1 MTSASRGSLFSRA
14 REDSLTALLPY
25 WEIQDGLVV
34 LNDGRVEVGVRLE
47 LQPTLFASTAYM
59 EGLVG
64 VIKTILR
71 SGVPEGSRA
80 RLVVEVSPAPFARV
94 ERYRDL
100 QASHPTARFL
110 QERRYEAWR
119 ERWQKGQVLEKRVYL
134 SVLLGRPRHKRRRVP
149 FTPEEWK
156 EVVAEAERVRARI
169 IRAASAYRILAFPM
183 GDQELFAV
191 LYRYFNPALALA
203 EVPQYQ
209 QTWQRY
215 PREAIRRI
223 PSLRPPTLRA
233 QIARSEVDNSYRDAL
248 YVGGMW
254 AGILSLYTVP
264 DETYAEMGDVLAQAG
279 GDRFYLVMDFL
290 HEPFELAIRALK
302 ARARRY
308 YSASQSGTYVDPNVR
323 VGQVETE
330 GAITHVSQ
338 TGDHIFQVGASLIL
352 LERDRQVLEERVSQ
366 AVSTL
371 SQVPGNPFR
380 VLRNGLLAPWLTLA
394 PFSGGIAEEKVY
406 LLETNAA
413 HFFPTTGAWSGSPRP
428 VALFRNRQG
437 ALVYVDPFDKR
448 MRNYNGIVVGGS
460 GSGKTFAVQYLLSE
474 LLRDEKVSVVIL
486 DRGKNYQAL
495 VEAFGGAM
503 VEIRPGAGASINP
516 FDLEEGEVEPTP
528 EKKGDLLKL
537 LRAMVPPGGDP
548 TQEAVENAILE
559 AAIDQTYKRATTVDL
574 REDGTGQRSY
584 IEEKR
589 YLGARLSD
597 LVKTLLTLDEIGGRG
612 VSPSEKEVARSLA
625 LRLQSWT
632 GDSPMGSFVDRPT
645 SVPVSTARVVC
656 YELEGLD
663 AYEGLDVVGTVLM
676 ADLIW
681 KRAKEGKKRGEERNL
696 LVVLDEAWKVFKN
709 PYAAS
714 LVEELYRRF
723 RHLGGGI
730 WSITQSLQ
738 DYSGESAGRILQNT
752 TWVFLFRVQGEEE
765 HVRRVFGLSD
775 RAMAVWKSLGG
786 VKGLYGEV
794 MVWAV
799 RDDRKEG
806 DVLQLWPTPYDY
818 WLFTSAQEEAA
829 RRKALVERYGGDVL
843 KAVVDLAEGRA

>member
-1 MTSASRGSLFSRA
+1 MTAASRTSPFSRA

-47 LQPTLFASTAYM
+47 LPPTLFVSTAYM

-64 VIKTILR
+64 VLKALLR
-71 SGVPEGSRA
+71 SAVPEGSRA
-80 RLVVEVSPAPFARV
+80 RLVVEVSPAHPSRV
-94 ERYRDL
+94 ERYREMP
-100 QASHPTARFL
+100 ASHPVARFL
-110 QERRYEAWR
+110 QEKRYEAWK
-119 ERWQKGQVLEKRVYL
+119 ERWARGEVLERRVYL
-134 SVLLGRPRHKRRRVP
+134 SVLLGKPRHKRRRVP

-156 EVVAEAERVRARI
+156 EVVGEAVKVRERVVQ
-169 IRAASAYRILAFPM
+169 AASSYRIPAFPM
-183 GDQELFAV
+183 DDQELFAAI
-191 LYRYFNPALALA
+191 YRYFNPALALA
-203 EVPQYQ
+203 EVPRYQ
-209 QTWQRY
+209 RTWQRY

-233 QIARSEVDNSYRDAL
+233 QVARSEVDNSYRDAL
-248 YVGGMW
+248 YLGGMW

-264 DETYAEMGDVLAQAG
+264 DETYAEMGDVLARAG
-279 GDRFYLVMDFL
+279 GSRFYLVMDFL

-338 TGDHIFQVGASLIL
+338 TGDHIFQVGVSLVL
-352 LERDRQVLEERVSQ
+352 LERERQALEGRTAQ
-366 AVSTL
+366 AMSEL
-371 SQVPGNPFR
+371 SRVPGNPFR
-380 VLRNGLLAPWLTLA
+380 VLRNGLLTPWLTLA
-394 PFSGGIAEEKVY
+394 PFSGGIPEERVY

-413 HFFPTTGAWSGSPRP
+413 HFFPTTGAWAGSPRP

-437 ALVYVDPFDKR
+437 ALVQVDPFDKR
-448 MRNYNGIVVGGS
+448 MRNYNGVVVGGS
-460 GSGKTFAVQYLLSE
+460 GSGKTFSVQYLLSE
-474 LLRDEKVSVVIL
+474 LLRDDKVSVVIL
-486 DRGKNYQAL
+486 DRGRNYQAL

-503 VEIRPGAGASINP
+503 VDIRPGAGTSINP

-537 LRAMVPPGGDP
+537 LRAMVPPGDDP
-548 TQEAVENAILE
+548 TAEAVENAILE
-559 AAIDQTYKRATTVDL
+559 AAIAQTYARATTVDL
-574 REDGTGQRSY
+574 LEDGT
-584 IEEKR
+584 EAKR

-612 VSPSEKEVARSLA
+612 ISPTEKEVARSLA

-632 GDSPMGSFVDRPT
+632 GDSPLGTFVDRPT

-681 KRAKEGKKRGEERNL
+681 KRAKEGKRRGEERNL

-738 DYSGESAGRILQNT
+738 DFSGDSAGRIVQNT
-752 TWVFLFRVQGEEE
+752 TWVFLFRVQGEEAYVKE
-765 HVRRVFGLSD
+765 VFGLPD
-775 RAMAVWKSLGG
+775 RAMAVWQSLGG

-794 MVWAV
+794 MVWCV

-829 RRKALVERYGGDVL
+829 KRKALAERYGDVL
-843 KAVVDLAEGRA
+843 RAVVELAEGRAP

>member
-1 MTSASRGSLFSRA
+1 MTSASRGSPFSRA

-25 WEIQDGLVV
+25 WEVQDGLVV
-34 LNDGRVEVGVRLE
+34 LNDGRVELGVRLE
-47 LQPTLFASTAYM
+47 LQPTLFASAAYM

-64 VIKTILR
+64 VVKAILR

-94 ERYRDL
+94 ERYRGL
-100 QASHPTARFL
+100 EPSHPTARFL
-110 QERRYEAWR
+110 QEKRYGAWV
-119 ERWQKGQVLEKRVYL
+119 EMWQRGQVLEKRVYL
-134 SVLLGRPRHKRRRVP
+134 SVLLGRPRHRRRRVP
-149 FTPEEWK
+149 FTPGEWK
-156 EVVAEAERVRARI
+156 EVVAEAEKVRARI
-169 IRAASAYRILAFPM
+169 VQAASAYRIPAFPM
-183 GDQELFAV
+183 EDQELFAAI
-191 LYRYFNPALALA
+191 YRYFNPALALA
-203 EVPQYQ
+203 EVPRYQ
-209 QTWQRY
+209 RTWQRY

-233 QIARSEVDNSYRDAL
+233 QIARSEVDNSYRDVL

-254 AGILSLYTVP
+254 AGVLSLYTVP

-279 GDRFYLVMDFL
+279 GSRFYLVMDFL

-338 TGDHIFQVGASLIL
+338 TGDHIFQVGVSLVL
-352 LERDRQVLEERVSQ
+352 LERDRDALEGRVSQ
-366 AVSTL
+366 AVSAL
-371 SQVPGNPFR
+371 SRVPGNPFR
-380 VLRNGLLAPWLTLA
+380 VLRNGLLTPWLALA
-394 PFSGGIAEEKVY
+394 PFSGGVAEEKVY

-413 HFFPTTGAWSGSPRP
+413 HFFPTTGAWTGSPRP

-437 ALVYVDPFDKR
+437 SLVYVDPFDKR

-460 GSGKTFAVQYLLSE
+460 GSGKTFSVQYILSE

-486 DRGKNYQAL
+486 DRGRNYQAL

-503 VEIRPGAGASINP
+503 VDIRPGAGTSINP

-537 LRAMVPPGGDP
+537 LRAMVPPGDDP

-574 REDGTGQRSY
+574 GEDGA
-584 IEEKR
+584 EEKR

-612 VSPSEKEVARSLA
+612 VSPSEKEVARGLA

-632 GDSPMGSFVDRPT
+632 GDSPMGGFVDRPT

-738 DYSGESAGRILQNT
+738 DFTGESAGRILQNT

-765 HVRRVFGLSD
+765 HVRRVFGLPD
-775 RAMAVWKSLGG
+775 RAMAVWNSLGG

-794 MVWAV
+794 MVWTV

-818 WLFTSAQEEAA
+818 WLFTSTQEEAA
-829 RRKALVERYGGDVL
+829 RRKAAVEKHRGDVL
-843 KAVVDLAEGRA
+843 RAVVELAEGRA